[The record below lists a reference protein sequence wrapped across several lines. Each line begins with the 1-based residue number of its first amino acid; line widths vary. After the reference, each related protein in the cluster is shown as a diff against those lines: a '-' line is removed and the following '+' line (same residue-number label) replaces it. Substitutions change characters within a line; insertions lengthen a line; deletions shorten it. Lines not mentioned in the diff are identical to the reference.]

1 MRILIFSLSVV
12 ASLSYAAKPTPF
24 PITPDN
30 NGQDFMVSAT
40 NPYVSSTGYSIL
52 KEGGNAVDAMV
63 AMQMVMS
70 VVEPD
75 MTGIGGGTFAL
86 FYQHDKQ
93 KF

>member
-1 MRILIFSLSVV
+1 MIFSLSIV
-12 ASLSYAAKPTPF
+12 ASTSYAAKPDPF
-24 PITPDN
+24 PVTPDSR
-30 NGQDFMVSAT
+30 GQDFMVSET

-75 MTGIGGGTFAL
+75 MTGIGGG
-86 FYQHDKQ
+86 
-93 KF
+93 